1 MSRFQSEC
9 PSSSSSQNIVE
20 ALFGCDVAAAL
31 GDDDA
36 QLGLVVE
43 RLAVLD
49 GGPPD
54 LAKVAVQRRF
64 CNKDAFSALGYVKQG
79 RDFTQPRTHP
89 WDPPVRTCVI

>member
-54 LAKVAVQRRF
+54 LAQVPVQRRF
-64 CNKDAFSALGYVKQG
+64 CDAIDIWKYSARAQDGPQDME
-79 RDFTQPRTHP
+79 RN
-89 WDPPVRTCVI
+89 